1 MKFEER
7 HGYFA
12 EETSVLEW
20 LIGKE
25 TDLAT
30 FAEEGPAASTEEEE
44 ERMISALETLRRDV
58 VAFKTRMIDFQIRHT
73 ENVDGESG
81 GCRWSSAEEG
91 RGH

>member
-1 MKFEER
+1 MKFGER

-25 TDLAT
+25 ADLAA

-44 ERMISALETLRRDV
+44 ERMISALETLRKDV

-81 GCRWSSAEEG
+81 G
-91 RGH
+91 